1 MTLGLITAI
10 VLANGSVIKAVG
22 MILLGL
28 LLGIVGTDVSSGDIR
43 FAFGIQH
50 LYDGIGFV
58 PLAMGLFGISE
69 IVANLESSERRELI
83 SSKIKGLWPSREDF
97 RRSCRAVLRGTGLG
111 MFLGRSE
118 ERRVGKEC
126 VSTCRSRCSPYH

>member
-97 RRSCRAVLRGTGLG
+97 RRSWRAVLR
-111 MFLGRSE
+111 SE
-118 ERRVGKEC
+118 EHTSELQSLMRISYAVFCLKK
-126 VSTCRSRCSPYH
+126 TITNMFTK